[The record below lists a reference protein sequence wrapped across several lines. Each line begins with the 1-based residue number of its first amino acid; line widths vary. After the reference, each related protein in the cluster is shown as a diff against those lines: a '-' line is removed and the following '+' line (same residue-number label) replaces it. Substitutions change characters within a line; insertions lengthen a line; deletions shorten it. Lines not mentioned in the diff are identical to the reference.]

1 MRLSLFQFG
10 NHMSPCSV
18 SQRWQEWN
26 HGSSFNQLLT
36 FLTNTVAGKIHWN
49 TSHCT
54 RTRHWQNKWEMPQN
68 KRLNIDSF
76 HLRLARS
83 QVSSSAWWVR
93 PTCEMTEDW
102 PKIEHEN
109 EHDWTMFKRSRS
121 NMSTCQTCQTK
132 LNRLEVQI
140 YVSPTKIGIFALEF
154 IKQG

>member
-1 MRLSLFQFG
+1 MFIVWGCMRLSLFQFG

-102 PKIEHEN
+102 T
-109 EHDWTMFKRSRS
+109 WKRTWL
-121 NMSTCQTCQTK
+121 NHVQTK
-132 LNRLEVQI
+132 QVKHVKHVKPSWIVLKCKS
-140 YVSPTKIGIFALEF
+140 VSPTKIGIFALEF